1 MFDHS
6 NTDPQGAEQAL
17 EETDEVQLAIKLNDE
32 AYQYECALC
41 GDERTCIVGPELF
54 LADSWDVVCDE
65 CGRKY
70 APQLMALLDLGG
82 AAEGY
87 VAIRDAIPLSDEP
100 GR

>member
-1 MFDHS
+1 MFNNPS
-6 NTDPQGAEQAL
+6 TDPQDEVEEL
-17 EETDEVQLAIKLNDE
+17 EETDEVHLAIKLNDE
-32 AYQYECALC
+32 SYQYECALC
-41 GDERTCIVGPELF
+41 GDERVSAKGPELF

-70 APQLMALLDLGG
+70 APLLAAMIDLGA

-87 VAIRDAIPLSDEP
+87 VATRDAVPVTDEM